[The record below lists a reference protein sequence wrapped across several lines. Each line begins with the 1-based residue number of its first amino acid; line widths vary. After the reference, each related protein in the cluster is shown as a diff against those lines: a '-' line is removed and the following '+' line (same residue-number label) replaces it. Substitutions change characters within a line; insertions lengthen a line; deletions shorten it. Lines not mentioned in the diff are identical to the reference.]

1 MRIYFWLFVLILG
14 TIQPLFAQ
22 NKLDN
27 FDIQGHRGARGWMPE
42 NTIPAMFKAI
52 ELGVTTLEL
61 DVVITGDRQVLV
73 SHEAWINADICLDSN
88 GQNLSNSQGKQ
99 RNLYTLRYDDITA
112 YDCGSKTVG
121 KFPDQQ
127 KLPVHKPLLQDLIA
141 ACERFTRERRLPP
154 VKYNIEIKS
163 SPDTDRKYHPLPDE
177 YADLV
182 LLVVQEKGIS
192 SRTTLQSFDHRP
204 LQYLYQSNAPV
215 KLSFLDDN
223 GRSVESLVKL
233 LGFVPDI
240 YSPNYRLVDKEMVN
254 EYQKNNIS
262 LIPWTVN
269 DNDAIKKM
277 LRLGVAGII
286 SDYPD
291 RVKAALT
298 EN

>member
-1 MRIYFWLFVLILG
+1 MRFYCL
-14 TIQPLFAQ
+14 LFAFLLMSARVLHAQ
-22 NKLDN
+22 NTPQD
-27 FDIQGHRGARGWMPE
+27 FDLQGHRGARGLMPE

-52 ELGVTTLEL
+52 DLGVNTLEL
-61 DVVITGDRQVLV
+61 DVVITADRQVLV

-88 GQNLSNSQGKQ
+88 GQTLSNNQGKQ
-99 RNLYTLRYDDITA
+99 RNIYAMRYDDITL
-112 YDCGSKTVG
+112 YDCGSKNVQ

-141 ACERFTRERRLPP
+141 ACERYTRERRLPP

-163 SPDTDRKYHPLPDE
+163 SPETDRKYHPLPDE

-215 KLSFLDDN
+215 KLSFLDEV
-223 GRSVESLVKL
+223 GRPVEAVVRL
-233 LGFVPDI
+233 LGFVPDY
-240 YSPNYRLVDKEMVN
+240 YSPHYRLVDKEMVN
-254 EYQKNNIS
+254 DFKQNNIS

-269 DNDAIKKM
+269 EPEAIRKM
-277 LRLGVAGII
+277 LRLGVQGLIT
-286 SDYPD
+286 DYPD
-291 RVKAALT
+291 RVKTLLT